1 MATSSNNPQQG
12 FPQISLPFVTQ
23 TGNIT
28 QTWLQL
34 LISLWNRTGGGS
46 GQQQVAP
53 SGFIGSFGGSTVP
66 SGWLLCDGS
75 AVSRSTYSNLFSAL
89 GTTWGAGD
97 GSSTFNLPNFK
108 DRFLVGAGN
117 LYSLGSTGGL
127 ANVTL
132 GIGNLPSH
140 NHAVND
146 PGHTHTVTD
155 PGHTHTVTDPGHN
168 HTSAVT
174 ASNVTT
180 GSAAG
185 GATAGNTG
193 TSMTGISLNSALTG
207 VTNVTNTTGITTAD
221 TGSGTAFPILPPYA
235 AVQYIIKI

>member
-155 PGHTHTVTDPGHN
+155 PGHN